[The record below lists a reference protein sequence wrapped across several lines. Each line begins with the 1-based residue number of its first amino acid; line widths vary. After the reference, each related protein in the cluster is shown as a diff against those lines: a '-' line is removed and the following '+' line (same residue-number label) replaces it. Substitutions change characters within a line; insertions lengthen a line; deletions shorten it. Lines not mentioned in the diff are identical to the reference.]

1 MSPKEHTISN
11 QAGPSSLRTTG
22 QNTTSAE
29 PSTLAVPLPAS
40 PAPTEIWTP
49 SAPPSPTTPTNH
61 VMLPNQLWEDSPA
74 PPTQAF
80 GMVFNPRTFVMQVSA
95 AAGGNDFTFSL
106 TAQNMQML
114 GDRVIQ
120 AVTRANTDGD
130 FSMVL
135 TKNIRFAM

>member
-1 MSPKEHTISN
+1 
-11 QAGPSSLRTTG
+11 
-22 QNTTSAE
+22 
-29 PSTLAVPLPAS
+29 
-40 PAPTEIWTP
+40 
-49 SAPPSPTTPTNH
+49 
-61 VMLPNQLWEDSPA
+61 MLPNQLWEDSPA